1 MISVSPSTKTIT
13 TNIPTTT
20 NVIFTINSLPE
31 HSSNG
36 VMTEPRDRRAGYAK
50 GEGEGEGDAK
60 GNRKGSGSGMSFI
73 DLSSSGITEH
83 ADSIS
88 ENSISSHFS
97 SSTSHILKTMTT
109 IDNTLQNSITPTTT
123 PRGRSNILVIFHII
137 ITVYMPAL
145 LPTIT
150 LSLSRS

>member
-1 MISVSPSTKTIT
+1 MSDILSYCYLVSFTDLKDTTCIATTSAVISVSPSTRKIT

-20 NVIFTINSLPE
+20 NVILTINSLPE

-36 VMTEPRDRRAGYAK
+36 VMTEP
-50 GEGEGEGDAK
+50 
-60 GNRKGSGSGMSFI
+60 SGSGMSFI

-88 ENSISSHFS
+88 ENTFSSHFS

-123 PRGRSNILVIFHII
+123 PI
-137 ITVYMPAL
+137 Y
-145 LPTIT
+145 
-150 LSLSRS
+150 

>member
-36 VMTEPRDRRAGYAK
+36 VMTEP
-50 GEGEGEGDAK
+50 
-60 GNRKGSGSGMSFI
+60 SGSGMSFI
-73 DLSSSGITEH
+73 DFSGSGITEH
-83 ADSIS
+83 ANIIS
-88 ENSISSHFS
+88 ENTFSSHFS
-97 SSTSHILKTMTT
+97 SSTSHILKTMIT

-123 PRGRSNILVIFHII
+123 PRGRSNISYTVITHNNNII
-137 ITVYMPAL
+137 YT
-145 LPTIT
+145 
-150 LSLSRS
+150 

>member
-1 MISVSPSTKTIT
+1 MTSA
-13 TNIPTTT
+13 
-20 NVIFTINSLPE
+20 E
-31 HSSNG
+31 HSING
-36 VMTEPRDRRAGYAK
+36 VMTEP
-50 GEGEGEGDAK
+50 
-60 GNRKGSGSGMSFI
+60 SGSGMSFI
-73 DLSSSGITEH
+73 DLSGSGITEH

-88 ENSISSHFS
+88 TNTFSSHFS

-123 PRGRSNILVIFHII
+123 PRGRSNILVNFHII

-145 LPTIT
+145 LPTLA